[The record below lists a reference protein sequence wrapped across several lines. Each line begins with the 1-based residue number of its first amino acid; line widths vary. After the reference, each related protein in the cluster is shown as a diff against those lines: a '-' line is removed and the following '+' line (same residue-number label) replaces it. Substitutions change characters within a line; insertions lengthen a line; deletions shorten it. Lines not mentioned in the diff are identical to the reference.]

1 MGGRQGKRR
10 SHILLFIKVI
20 NPMQDNTAADVLLVE
35 DSPDDAELT
44 IHALTA
50 GFDQL
55 RLVHLKDGVQA
66 LNFVFG
72 RKDYTEGGVRNDLK
86 LVLIDLKLPRLDGLE
101 VLHHSV
107 EVRRRAFE
115 LPRFVRELRVHQ
127 GTPGHSARGRESGR
141 DLDQECAALR
151 QSGGEGA
158 GAHPGA
164 CPEESRDRRHARR
177 HGTGCVYG

>member
-1 MGGRQGKRR
+1 
-10 SHILLFIKVI
+10 
-20 NPMQDNTAADVLLVE
+20 MQDINAADVLLVE

-72 RKDYTEGGVRNDLK
+72 KKDYQDGGVRNNLK

-101 VLHHSV
+101 VLRRIKEDDRTRNLPVVILTSSRERKDIFEAYRLGVNSYVVKPVAFDTYVKTISSLAAYWNGINEKPVAAPV
-107 EVRRRAFE
+107 EKGVN
-115 LPRFVRELRVHQ
+115 
-127 GTPGHSARGRESGR
+127 T
-141 DLDQECAALR
+141 
-151 QSGGEGA
+151 
-158 GAHPGA
+158 
-164 CPEESRDRRHARR
+164 
-177 HGTGCVYG
+177 